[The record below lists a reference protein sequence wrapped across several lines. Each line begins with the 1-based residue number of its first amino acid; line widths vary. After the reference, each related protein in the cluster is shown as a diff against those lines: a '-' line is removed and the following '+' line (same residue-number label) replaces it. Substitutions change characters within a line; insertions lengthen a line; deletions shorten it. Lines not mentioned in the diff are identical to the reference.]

1 MFKRNDV
8 GIFRLDI
15 YWFCLYSYF
24 LLRVGYFSAIFNS
37 IIYQLASNLGYFRA
51 LAQIKFRVLVCNNY
65 CYFFLEE
72 TVAHLVYIPLLTTP
86 WCFF

>member
-15 YWFCLYSYF
+15 YWFCLHSYF

-37 IIYQLASNLGYFRA
+37 IILQLASNLDTLG
-51 LAQIKFRVLVCNNY
+51 Q
-65 CYFFLEE
+65 
-72 TVAHLVYIPLLTTP
+72 
-86 WCFF
+86 

>member
-15 YWFCLYSYF
+15 CWFCLHSYL

-37 IIYQLASNLGYFRA
+37 IIRQLASNLGYFRA
-51 LAQIKFRVLVCNNY
+51 LAQIKFRVPVPNNY

-72 TVAHLVYIPLLTTP
+72 TAARLVYIPQLTTP